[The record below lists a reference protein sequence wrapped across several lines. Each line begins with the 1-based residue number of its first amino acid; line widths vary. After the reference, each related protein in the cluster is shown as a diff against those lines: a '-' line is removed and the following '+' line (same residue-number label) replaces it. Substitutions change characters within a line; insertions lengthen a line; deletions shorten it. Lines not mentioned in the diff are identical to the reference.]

1 MSSLPFHVFK
11 DSSASFTEA
20 LAQNS
25 IEYSRRI
32 QLAEGPM
39 AAGWIV
45 DVFSALKDP
54 TPWAALAAVLVTW
67 LKVKANRKVIVTTK
81 DNQIIHTEGLSVAD
95 TIKVLERAKS
105 VAVIEVPPPKDNP

>member
-1 MSSLPFHVFK
+1 MSSLPVHVFK
-11 DSSASFTEA
+11 DSSVSFTEA
-20 LAQNS
+20 LKENG
-25 IEYSRRI
+25 IEFSRRI

-54 TPWAALAAVLVTW
+54 APWAALAAALVAW
-67 LKVKANRKVIVTTK
+67 LRAKASRKVIVTTK
-81 DNQIIHTEGLSVAD
+81 ENEVIHTEGMSVAD

-105 VAVIEVPPPKDNP
+105 MAVIEIPPKDNP

>member
-1 MSSLPFHVFK
+1 MSSLPVHVFK
-11 DSSASFTEA
+11 DSAASFTEA
-20 LAQNS
+20 LS
-25 IEYSRRI
+25 ESGIEFSRRI

-67 LKVKANRKVIVTTK
+67 LKVKASRKVIVTTK
-81 DNQIIHTEGLSVAD
+81 DNTVVHVEGLSVED
-95 TIKVLERAKS
+95 VITILDKAKD
-105 VAVIEVPPPKDNP
+105 VAIIEIPPKNNP